1 MDLLA
6 SEFDPRELC
15 GMHPSLLQKSSF
27 PRVHLKNQLL
37 SVGPRLYKALFH
49 ITMELL

>member
-15 GMHPSLLQKSSF
+15 RMHLLCFKKESF
-27 PRVHLKNQLL
+27 PRVHQKNQLL
-37 SVGPRLYKALFH
+37 GVGPRLYKALFH
-49 ITMELL
+49 IPMELL